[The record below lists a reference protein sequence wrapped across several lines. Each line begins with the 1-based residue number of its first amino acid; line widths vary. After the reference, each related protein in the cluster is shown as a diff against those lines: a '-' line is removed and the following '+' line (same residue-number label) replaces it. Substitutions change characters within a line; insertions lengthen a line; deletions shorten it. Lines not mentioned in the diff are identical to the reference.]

1 MRWTSFA
8 PLFRS
13 LLADRGLS
21 TAAFAAAVKSSKTV
35 VVYAAQG
42 RRAPPLD
49 RLADWVHALQIP
61 DQELVRRFTLLA
73 YLAHVPPPLAD
84 AFLALEERADELE
97 RQVEA
102 LEARR
107 RRPAQRRGLPG
118 GRSAG
123 RRSGRAGGQGRAT

>member
-1 MRWTSFA
+1 MLRH
-8 PLFRS
+8 
-13 LLADRGLS
+13 LLTARGLS
-21 TAAFAAAVKSSKTV
+21 TAAFAALAGSSKTV
-35 VVYAAQG
+35 VVYAASG

-49 RLADWVHALQIP
+49 RLPAWVQALRID
-61 DQELVRRFTLLA
+61 DQETIQRFTLLA

-107 RRPAQRRGLPG
+107 RRPAKRRGLPG

-123 RRSGRAGGQGRAT
+123 RRAGRAGGEGRRT